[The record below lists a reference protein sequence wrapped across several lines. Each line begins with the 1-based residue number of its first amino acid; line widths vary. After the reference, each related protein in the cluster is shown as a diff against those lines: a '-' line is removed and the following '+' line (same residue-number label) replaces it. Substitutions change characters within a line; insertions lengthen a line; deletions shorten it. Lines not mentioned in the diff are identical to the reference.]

1 MSQMADIEWKEET
14 GAGMRRLV
22 CLRPSGYEARI
33 LVFGNELSARLG
45 KPQENKDSFAVP
57 PHAVPAEEVE
67 PTVERL
73 KAEIAS
79 RLDLL
84 ENGHS

>member
-1 MSQMADIEWKEET
+1 MADIEWKEERGT
-14 GAGMRRLV
+14 GLRRLV

-45 KPQENKDSFAVP
+45 KPQESRDTFAVA
-57 PHAVPAEEVE
+57 PHEVAAEDVE

-73 KAEIAS
+73 KAEIES
-79 RLDLL
+79 RLDTL
-84 ENGHS
+84 ESGHS